1 MAESPAER
9 KERLRRLK
17 EEADAAEGGDTGGGG
32 GGGSAA
38 ADPATA
44 ADGGEPVLRFRNYA
58 VKDKTIAHT
67 EVAPARA
74 PEFAPAPAAQVVP
87 RAAPDE
93 AREEWAVWGCA
104 EVWGATWGVRIVKW
118 RGRRL
123 QTQAAG
129 AAAMGVPPCPPPPP
143 PLAGR
148 ARRGRSQETGLGF
161 ETRPAAPPGQAGAAD
176 AARDRRHFAGTGAR
190 AGQFGV

>member
-1 MAESPAER
+1 M
-9 KERLRRLK
+9 
-17 EEADAAEGGDTGGGG
+17 
-32 GGGSAA
+32 
-38 ADPATA
+38 
-44 ADGGEPVLRFRNYA
+44 LRFRNYA

-143 PLAGR
+143 LSQDVLAAVAPKKPAWDLKRDLQPRLDKLERRTQR
-148 ARRGRSQETGLGF
+148 AIADILREQARGRGSSGFRPRQPPARCPPTPTAARYRPSHPPTAPLPQERAQL
-161 ETRPAAPPGQAGAAD
+161 AAD
-176 AARDRRHFAGTGAR
+176 GGPRE
-190 AGQFGV
+190 